1 MNGEVGFEINTLPCV
16 KSIASGKPMRSA
28 VSSAPCCV
36 MT

>member
-16 KSIASGKPMRSA
+16 KSIASRKPMRSA
-28 VSSAPCCV
+28 VSSPLCSV